1 MAHVNLDIVPE
12 STLDV
17 VLERFP
23 VIENKLIEIAPT
35 LVVLKNPVLRANISK
50 VTTLKQAATIANL
63 PLGEFINTLRKEA
76 GLDLFEINKIN
87 SEELSPSWLNESKI
101 VTVYDARE
109 DLAKGMH
116 PATKVLTES
125 ANLNVGEIF
134 LLITNFVPGPLMA
147 RGESLGLKVFN
158 KQLEHNKFGSYFYK
172 PCELGEIPEN
182 KLKGG
187 C

>member
-17 VLERFP
+17 VLERYP
-23 VIENKLIEIAPT
+23 IIEDKLIE
-35 LVVLKNPVLRANISK
+35 LVPALSVLKNPVLRKNISK
-50 VTTLKQAATIANL
+50 VTTLHQASKIANI
-63 PLGEFINTLRKEA
+63 PIGEFINTLRKEA
-76 GLDLFEINKIN
+76 GLDLFDINPTN
-87 SEELSPSWLNESKI
+87 SEELMPSWLDESKI
-101 VTVYDARE
+101 VAVYDARE
-109 DLAKGMH
+109 DLAKGIH
-116 PATKVLTES
+116 PASKVLTES
-125 ANLNVGEIF
+125 VNLNDGEIF

-147 RGESLGLKVFN
+147 RGEALGLKVFN